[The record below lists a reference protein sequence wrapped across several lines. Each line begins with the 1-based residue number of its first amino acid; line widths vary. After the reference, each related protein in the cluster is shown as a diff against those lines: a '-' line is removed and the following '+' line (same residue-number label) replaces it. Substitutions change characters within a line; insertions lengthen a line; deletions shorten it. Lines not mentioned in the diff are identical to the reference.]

1 MISGHRARLRA
12 VALLT
17 ACWLAILVLG
27 PVSSAEAHNELLK
40 ATPADGSTLA
50 HLPESGRLEFAET
63 VQPADLTVVV
73 GGKDLWVSA
82 VPGDA
87 HALDFDLANVTPAKT
102 LVITWTVVDEHD
114 GHRSGGTLRLHLTGA
129 KTSDRAETTV
139 PAHREPLLLEP
150 VERVSKVVGYL
161 AMAVVCGGLF
171 FLALIWPAGAATR
184 RARTLLVTSVIA
196 GLAASA
202 GSVAVVLWRG
212 SQQSVA
218 VTLATDYG
226 RAATSEVLIW
236 LLAAVLVGAV
246 LQLDEVAV
254 RGLAWR
260 VGAVAIAG
268 GLVRVA
274 GINAH
279 ATQGKQPML
288 GIAADFLH
296 LTAVSAWVG
305 GLVMLSVCLLP
316 RRRIDE
322 LEEVVPKFSVLAL
335 SSVLAIVASGLLLLW
350 EVSRGIDGF
359 WSTHYA
365 RVLVVKLSLFAV
377 VMLAAMKSKRWVD
390 SALADAVVTH
400 RRTALRSLTVS
411 VATETVLVIAVL
423 AAASVLVTSSP
434 GQ

>member
-1 MISGHRARLRA
+1 MSPRHRDRLRA

-27 PVSSAEAHNELLK
+27 PAGSAEAHNELLK

-73 GGKDLWVSA
+73 GGKNLWVAA

-87 HALDFDLANVTPAKT
+87 HALDFDLGSVKPAKT
-102 LVITWTVVDEHD
+102 VVITWTVIDEHD
-114 GHRSGGTLRLHLTGA
+114 GHRSGGALRVHLTTA
-129 KTSDRAETTV
+129 TKTHGKEAV
-139 PAHREPLLLEP
+139 APAGHGPRLLGPL
-150 VERVSKVVGYL
+150 ERVSKVVGYL
-161 AMAVVCGGLF
+161 AMAVLCGGLF
-171 FLALIWPAGAATR
+171 FLALLWPAGAATR
-184 RARTLLVTSVIA
+184 RARTLLVLSVGA
-196 GLAASA
+196 GLVASA
-202 GSVAVVLWRG
+202 GSVAVVLWRAG
-212 SQQSVA
+212 HQPVLD
-218 VTLATDYG
+218 TLAADYG

-236 LLAAVLVGAV
+236 LLAAVVVGAV

-254 RGLAWR
+254 RGLPWR
-260 VGAVAIAG
+260 VGAVAVAG

-279 ATQGKQPML
+279 ATQGGQPL
-288 GIAADFLH
+288 VGIAADFLH
-296 LTAVSAWVG
+296 LVAVSAWIG

-316 RRRIDE
+316 RRRLDE

-335 SSVLAIVASGLLLLW
+335 TSVLTIVTSGLLLLW
-350 EVSRGIDGF
+350 EISRGIDGF

-365 RVLVVKLSLFAV
+365 HVLVIKLSLFAV

-390 SALADAVVTH
+390 SALADAVAAH
-400 RRTALRSLTVS
+400 RRTAMRSFAVS
-411 VATETVLVIAVL
+411 VATETVLVVAVL